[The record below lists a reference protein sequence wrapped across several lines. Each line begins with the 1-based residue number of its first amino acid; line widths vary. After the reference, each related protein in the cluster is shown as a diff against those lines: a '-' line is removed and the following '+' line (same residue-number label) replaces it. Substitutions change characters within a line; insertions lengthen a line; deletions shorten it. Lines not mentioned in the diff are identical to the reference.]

1 MPLKDKSV
9 LVVDDMKMVRARLKI
24 ILQELGTGSVLEAA
38 DGKQALESLKAGG
51 IDLVLSDWNMPNMTG
66 IELLQ
71 AMRAQPGMDK
81 IPVIFITSEA
91 QKSNM
96 VQSMLAGVTD
106 YVVKPFSDDQVKK
119 KILSALKIKA

>member
-24 ILQELGTGSVLEAA
+24 ILQELGTGTVHEAA
-38 DGKQALESLKAGG
+38 DGKQALECLKAGG

-71 AMRAQPGMDK
+71 TMRGQPGLDK
-81 IPVIFITSEA
+81 LPVIFVTTEA
-91 QKSNM
+91 QKSSM

-106 YVVKPFSDDQVKK
+106 YIVKPFSDDQVKK
-119 KILSALKIKA
+119 KILAALNVKA